1 MVAVEEVFPFARL
14 GVMLLSGVS
23 KLSWRSRREVRAMPD
38 FFFRGPG
45 PIPLPTLQVATA
57 SALEDSVEMQMHVL
71 IDGETETLVI
81 QMLARVAVELADD
94 LNRAAARVKSRKT

>member
-1 MVAVEEVFPFARL
+1 
-14 GVMLLSGVS
+14 MLLSGVG